1 MEEKQDRAKHTFHST
16 AKQAAKIA
24 SLANAQKLILGHF
37 SSRYSN
43 LDEFLTEAQSI
54 FENTE
59 LAIEGKLFSL

>member
-1 MEEKQDRAKHTFHST
+1 M
-16 AKQAAKIA
+16 A

-59 LAIEGKLFSL
+59 LAIEGKLFNL